1 MPTSKS
7 VARTRREPEQVIE
20 HDGMLWKPR
29 PGATTTA
36 QEFVK
41 ARTTMIAIHKDSAWN
56 PWVREDRADELE
68 IAERQFSEWTRAEP
82 GFKPVTMAQ
91 WRARERRDAAK
102 AKKQHEE
109 EDRAREERRR
119 QYDAGREADRLAL
132 IELENGQRRCQ
143 REHDGLVDRTR
154 FPAMDDGRRATAI
167 AECRSQLEKYETQ
180 VAQLRQRVGDP
191 EAVVDEHGWLP
202 RERREHTR
210 LMLSIRRER
219 EVRELRSQ
227 VAELSATLEA
237 TKGRQE
243 RAEIRSK
250 LAAAN
255 RPLESWLAVGPV
267 KPEDMCSECYALK
280 EWHETGTL
288 GDLTGPC
295 PAWPQWSARL
305 QKARDMLLS
314 FSSKDKQPSPSPPQP
329 SPKPI
334 TVLPSSLSIG
344 EVIARLTELQAEH
357 PDAEVRRGRA
367 NRWEIWPQPQASQP
381 VESEGENT

>member
-1 MPTSKS
+1 MPTSKI
-7 VARTRREPEQVIE
+7 VAPTSGHPEQVIE
-20 HDGMLWKPR
+20 HEGMLWKPR

-36 QEFVK
+36 QEFVN

-68 IAERQFSEWTRAEP
+68 RAERHFSEWTRAEP
-82 GFKPVTMAQ
+82 GFKPMTMAQ

-102 AKKQHEE
+102 AKKQYEK
-109 EDRAREERRR
+109 EDLAREERRR

-132 IELENGQRRCQ
+132 LELENGQRRCQ
-143 REHDGLVDRTR
+143 RESDGLVDRTS
-154 FPAMDDGRRATAI
+154 FPAMDDGRRTTAI
-167 AECRSQLEKYETQ
+167 AECRGKLEQYSTR

-191 EAVVDEHGWLP
+191 ETVVDEHGWLP

-227 VAELSATLEA
+227 VSDLSATLEA

-243 RAEIRSK
+243 RADVRGK

-255 RPLESWLAVGPV
+255 RRLDAWLAVPPV
-267 KPEDMCSECYALK
+267 KPEEMCSECYAL
-280 EWHETGTL
+280 EGWHETGTL

-295 PAWPQWSARL
+295 PAWPQWAARL

-314 FSSKDKQPSPSPPQP
+314 FSSQDKGPATPPKPQ
-329 SPKPI
+329 PKPI
-334 TVLPSSLSIG
+334 AVLPSGLSIG

-367 NRWEIWPQPQASQP
+367 NRWEIWPQPEAP
-381 VESEGENT
+381 AATGSEEKST